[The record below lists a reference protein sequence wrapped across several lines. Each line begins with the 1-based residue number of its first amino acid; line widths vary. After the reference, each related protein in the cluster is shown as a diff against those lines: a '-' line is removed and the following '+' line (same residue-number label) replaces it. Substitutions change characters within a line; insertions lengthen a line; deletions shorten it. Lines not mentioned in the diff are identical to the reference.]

1 MYEKKTMASQWLKQ
15 RQEEQGFLTDADFH
29 AASVM
34 EKEHLIWTHLAGK
47 NDQLSVRENPEY
59 ERKSE
64 DFFDQ
69 FFNPPFKSE

>member
-34 EKEHLIWTHLAGK
+34 EKEHLIDTYNAAR
-47 NDQLSVRENPEY
+47 NDEWSIGDRLYRTASQ
-59 ERKSE
+59 
-64 DFFDQ
+64 FFDE
-69 FFNPPFKSE
+69 FFNLPFKSE